1 MNDYMRIKTG
11 YERQNQNKHDNE
23 EEKDVEEV
31 I

>member
-11 YERQNQNKHDNE
+11 HEGQNQSKYDGE